1 MTSFNSMMAVF
12 MGMRLCLSNKRL
24 KESCFTPWLFGF
36 STYIIVMIIGIYSY
50 PTLVST
56 IHFSQ
61 GGVWGVVLLILTK
74 ISISLAIAFLGMVI
88 ASIVVMFASSYYQ
101 YQIATV
107 VLTDYRINL
116 PKELKFLAEFK
127 KSTIR
132 EISRL
137 IGILPILVICFFL
150 SFIPLLGL
158 VSVLLGA
165 WLVAFPFFDI
175 ALETS
180 GASASNSIHFCL
192 KNFIVVLV
200 FGLTLLPFW
209 VIPFAPVLLTPFA
222 TAGASWLI
230 AMDSAAL
237 RKSNIIKI

>member
-1 MTSFNSMMAVF
+1 MTSINSLMAIFN
-12 MGMRLCLSNKRL
+12 GMRLCFSNKRL
-24 KESCFTPWLFGF
+24 RGFCSTPWLFGF
-36 STYIIVMIIGIYSY
+36 STYIIVIIVAVYAY
-50 PTLVST
+50 PTLVSS
-56 IHFSQ
+56 IHFTQ
-61 GGVWGVVLLILTK
+61 GGVWGIVLSVLAK
-74 ISISLAIAFLGMVI
+74 ISVSLVIAFGGMLI

-107 VLTDYRINL
+107 ILTDYRINL

-150 SFIPLLGL
+150 SFIPILGL
-158 VSVLLGA
+158 LSIFIGA

-180 GASASNSIHFCL
+180 GASASNSLSFCL
-192 KNFIVVLV
+192 KNFKVVLV

-209 VIPFAPVLLTPFA
+209 IIPFVPVLLTPFA